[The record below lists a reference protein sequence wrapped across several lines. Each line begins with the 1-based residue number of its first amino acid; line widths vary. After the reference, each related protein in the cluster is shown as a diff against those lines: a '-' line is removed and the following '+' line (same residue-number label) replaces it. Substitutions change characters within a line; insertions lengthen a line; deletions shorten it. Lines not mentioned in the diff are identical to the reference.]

1 MKFMHLSNLMP
12 KLVHMENE
20 TIMAT
25 PAARFGSYLMEYLLL
40 IVTLGIGWLVW
51 SLIVWKNGTTP
62 GHQVLKQ
69 VIVDEKTKQPLSW
82 GRMALREVLFKGFV
96 GAFLAIISFGVF
108 FLVDSLFVTRDDRRT
123 IHDRMS
129 GSLVIQ
135 R

>member
-1 MKFMHLSNLMP
+1 MHLGNLPP

-25 PAARFGSYLMEYLLL
+25 PGARFGSYLMEYLLL

-51 SLIVWKNGTTP
+51 SLVVWKNGTTP

-82 GRMALREVLFKGFV
+82 GRMALREVLFKGLV

-108 FLVDSLFVTRDDRRT
+108 FVVDSLFVTRDDRRT

-135 R
+135 G